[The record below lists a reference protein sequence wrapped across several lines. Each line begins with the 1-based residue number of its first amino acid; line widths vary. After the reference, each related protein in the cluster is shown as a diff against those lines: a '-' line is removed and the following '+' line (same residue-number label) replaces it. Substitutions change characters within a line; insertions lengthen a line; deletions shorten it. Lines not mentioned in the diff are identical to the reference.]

1 MWHGVSNICE
11 WGGVGGRET
20 ERERKWK
27 NDPAGTSLAVQWL
40 AIPHSQRRGLG
51 VRELDPTCHN

>member
-20 ERERKWK
+20 ERERKMEEGPSRDLPGGPVAS
-27 NDPAGTSLAVQWL
+27 NSTLPTQGAGGS
-40 AIPHSQRRGLG
+40 G
-51 VRELDPTCHN
+51 N